1 MPKIIIPVH
10 VSIRCFSGINAI
22 FVVLN
27 SIFPSKEP
35 KDSRT
40 KDKAEYKAD
49 DLDRFILS
57 AIVDEGN
64 GGNQKEK
71 SQ

>member
-1 MPKIIIPVH
+1 MPEIIVPIH
-10 VSIRCFSGINAI
+10 VFIRHFSSINTI

-27 SIFPSKEP
+27 SIFSSREP

-40 KDKAEYKAD
+40 KDKAEYKTE
-49 DLDRFILS
+49 DLDCFILS
-57 AIVDEGN
+57 AIVNEGN
-64 GGNQKEK
+64 GGNQKEI